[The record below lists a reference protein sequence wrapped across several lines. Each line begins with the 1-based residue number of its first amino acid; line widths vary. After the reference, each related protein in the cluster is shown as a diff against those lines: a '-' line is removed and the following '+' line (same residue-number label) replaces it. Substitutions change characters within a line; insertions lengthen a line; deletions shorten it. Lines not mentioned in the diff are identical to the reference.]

1 MGFLDGRVAI
11 VTGAGR
17 GLGRAH
23 ALALAASGAA
33 VVVNDV
39 GSGLRGEDTTESPAD
54 AVVAEIQQS
63 GGSAIA
69 VRSSVTDWEACGA
82 LVEQALDAFGHL
94 DVVVNNAGIT
104 RDRMLTSSTEQ
115 DFDATFAVHVK
126 GSYALSHH
134 ACRYWREAGK
144 RGEPVTGRIVNTT
157 SGSGM
162 FGNVG
167 QSAYGSAKAAII
179 GLTVTTAME
188 MRRYGVTANAISP
201 IALTRMTEN
210 LMAAAPDGGFE
221 PRDPANASGVVVYL
235 GSAES
240 GWLTGQVLRID
251 GDRVQRMRG
260 WKIAAEHRS
269 AAGGAVR
276 GEKAARSSSDAPT
289 PSGTMHQVHP
299 STPLARGCARR
310 AWRDRGPRRQSPWR
324 PGRSGRCRPA
334 GRRGRSRS

>member
-1 MGFLDGRVAI
+1 MPLLDGRVAI

-23 ALALAASGAA
+23 ALALASHGAS
-33 VVVNDV
+33 VVVNDL
-39 GSGLRGEDTTESPAD
+39 GAGLRGEETDESPAD
-54 AVVAEIQQS
+54 AVVNEIRS
-63 GGSAIA
+63 GGGAA
-69 VRSSVTDWEACGA
+69 LADRASVSDWAACGTLIERTLA
-82 LVEQALDAFGHL
+82 EFGRLDI
-94 DVVVNNAGIT
+94 VVNNAGIT

-134 ACRYWREAGK
+134 ACCYWREESK
-144 RGEPVTGRIVNTT
+144 RGERVSGRIVNTT

-167 QSAYGSAKAAII
+167 QSAYGSAKAALI
-179 GLTVTTAME
+179 GLTITTAME

-210 LMAAAPDGGFE
+210 LMAAAPGGFD
-221 PRDPANASGVVVYL
+221 PRDPANASGVVAYL
-235 GSAES
+235 ASEES

-260 WKIAAEHRS
+260 WQIAGEHQSLDSRAVTAEELLDGLP
-269 AAGGAVR
+269 AIY
-276 GEKAARSSSDAPT
+276 E
-289 PSGTMHQVHP
+289 TM
-299 STPLARGCARR
+299 
-310 AWRDRGPRRQSPWR
+310 
-324 PGRSGRCRPA
+324 PA
-334 GRRGRSRS
+334 GVSTLRAQ